1 MRGFNGEKLAAART
15 NHADD
20 IHAQMTPI
28 FGHAGF
34 SSLLVPT
41 LAGTGIALKA
51 GFIGKPDVYI
61 GLLH

>member
-1 MRGFNGEKLAAART
+1 
-15 NHADD
+15 
-20 IHAQMTPI
+20 MTPVL
-28 FGHAGF
+28 GHAGF
-34 SSLLVPT
+34 SSPFVPT